1 MPATKFTEFWPPGS
15 GILNKIFRP
24 GGINVFCK
32 AIISLENELVL
43 QLQIRSSNGGAV
55 NRILRVL

>member
-1 MPATKFTEFWPPGS
+1 M
-15 GILNKIFRP
+15 
-24 GGINVFCK
+24 FCN

-43 QLQIRSSNGGAV
+43 QLQISSSNGGAV

>member
-1 MPATKFTEFWPPGS
+1 MPATKFTEFWPPGL

-24 GGINVFCK
+24 GGINVFCN

-43 QLQIRSSNGGAV
+43 QLQISSSNGGAV